1 MQGELLLSATE
12 GEGNT
17 VKPQIQPTGVRWRQ
31 TCTFLPHCDRQ
42 KNGKNCFSCK
52 LNGKFDAFIWEQ
64 IRSNCCEIEQ
74 TGELHSKEIFKLK
87 DLT

>member
-12 GEGNT
+12 REGNT

-42 KNGKNCFSCK
+42 KNGKKNCFSFK

-64 IRSNCCEIEQ
+64 IRSNCCVRVV
-74 TGELHSKEIFKLK
+74 K
-87 DLT
+87 